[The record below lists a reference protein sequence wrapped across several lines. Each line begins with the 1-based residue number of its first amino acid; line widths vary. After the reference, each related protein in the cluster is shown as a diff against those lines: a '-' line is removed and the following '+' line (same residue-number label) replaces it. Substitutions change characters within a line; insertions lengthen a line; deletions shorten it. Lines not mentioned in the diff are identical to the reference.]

1 MEEINLNRGW
11 KLHDSPLCWE
21 KEKLAEVKLYQ
32 DGWLTCDIPAD
43 VRMPLIEKGIIKDP
57 VVADHCLES
66 EWVEKR
72 AWWFLKEFDLPDL
85 SGKTIELVMEALDTK
100 SDIFING
107 QYAGSHR
114 SVHYPFVCPA
124 GHML

>member
-43 VRMPLIEKGIIKDP
+43 VRMPLIEKGIIKI
-57 VVADHCLES
+57 
-66 EWVEKR
+66 R
-72 AWWFLKEFDLPDL
+72 
-85 SGKTIELVMEALDTK
+85 
-100 SDIFING
+100 
-107 QYAGSHR
+107 
-114 SVHYPFVCPA
+114 
-124 GHML
+124 

>member
-1 MEEINLNRGW
+1 MEKINLNRGW

-72 AWWFLKEFDLPDL
+72 AF
-85 SGKTIELVMEALDTK
+85 
-100 SDIFING
+100 
-107 QYAGSHR
+107 
-114 SVHYPFVCPA
+114 
-124 GHML
+124 

>member
-1 MEEINLNRGW
+1 MEKINLNRGW

-43 VRMPLIEKGIIKDP
+43 DRMPLIEKRIIKEQ
-57 VVADHCLES
+57 VVADHWLEA

-72 AWWFLKEFDLPDL
+72 AWWF
-85 SGKTIELVMEALDTK
+85 
-100 SDIFING
+100 
-107 QYAGSHR
+107 
-114 SVHYPFVCPA
+114 
-124 GHML
+124 